1 MSETTARKLDVAGIL
16 KQLVDDFKS
25 LDPQDPGLWPIGPRI
40 VVLAALFCG
49 LLAVAWFLGWGP
61 QLDELTTKQQ
71 QEATLKEDWLNKKRQ
86 AVNLDAYRQ
95 QQEEIDRS
103 FGELL
108 KQLPNKAE
116 MDAMIVDISQ
126 AALSRG
132 LKIELFRPA
141 NESRKDFYAELPIS
155 VSMAGGYH
163 DLAQFAGDI
172 ARLPRVVTLNNVKL
186 RPRDPKAAVLAME
199 ATVITYRYLDSEEMA
214 ASKKQ
219 GQKNKGGSR

>member
-1 MSETTARKLDVAGIL
+1 MSATNKKIDIRSVFDR
-16 KQLVDDFKS
+16 LVSDFKS
-25 LDPQDPGLWPIGPRI
+25 LDPRDPGVWPLGPRI
-40 VVLAALFCG
+40 VILLGLFAG
-49 LLAVAWFLGWGP
+49 LLALSWFLGWSP
-61 QLDELTTKQQ
+61 QLEEFAAKQTE
-71 QEATLKEDWLNKKRQ
+71 EAQLKEDWLNKKRQ
-86 AVNLDAYRQ
+86 AVNLDAYRK

-132 LKIELFRPA
+132 LKIELFRPSS
-141 NESRKDFYAELPIS
+141 ESRKDFYAELPIS
-155 VSMAGGYH
+155 VSMSGGYH

-186 RPRDPKAAVLAME
+186 RPRDAKAAVLAME
-199 ATVITYRYLDSEEMA
+199 ATIVTYRYLDSDEMSA
-214 ASKKQ
+214 GKKA
-219 GQKNKGGSR
+219 GQKSKAGGAQ